1 MICNNFVCAFSRS
14 ERGKILC
21 DYDGLSDCNICSQMS
36 CKRFKYLSCKHCGYD
51 FDCFHQDRRYYFP
64 AISPSFIEKVKQNEL
79 INAKRDIFVTSCNNY
94 AHGKKTETT
103 VKELYGK
110 YNKQF
115 PQLTKDY
122 IREAVYKSILYYLKN
137 QQGSEVLKNV

>member
-1 MICNNFVCAFSRS
+1 MLCSNFVCAFSRS

-21 DYDGLSDCNICSQMS
+21 DYNDLSDCDINNQMS
-36 CKRFKYLSCKHCGYD
+36 CKLFRYLGCKHCGHE
-51 FDCFHQDRRYYFP
+51 FNCFCQSKKGVSYSQDVAYFVP
-64 AISPSFIEKVKQNEL
+64 AVSVPFIEKAKQNDF
-79 INAKRDIFVTSCNNY
+79 INAKMDIFVISCNNY
-94 AHGKKTETT
+94 AHGKKIETT
-103 VKELYGK
+103 VKEIYGK

-137 QQGSEVLKNV
+137 Q

>member
-1 MICNNFVCAFSRS
+1 MLCNNFVCAFSRS

-21 DYDGLSDCNICSQMS
+21 DYDGLSDCDINYQMF
-36 CKRFKYLSCKHCGYD
+36 CKRFHYLSCKWCGCENA
-51 FDCFHQDRRYYFP
+51 CFHQGKKSVSYSSDIGYFVP
-64 AISPSFIEKVKQNEL
+64 TVFVPFIEKAKQNDFV
-79 INAKRDIFVTSCNNY
+79 NAKRDIFVTSCLNY
-94 AHGKKTETT
+94 SHGYEVETI
-103 VKELYGK
+103 VKDLYKK

-137 QQGSEVLKNV
+137 Q